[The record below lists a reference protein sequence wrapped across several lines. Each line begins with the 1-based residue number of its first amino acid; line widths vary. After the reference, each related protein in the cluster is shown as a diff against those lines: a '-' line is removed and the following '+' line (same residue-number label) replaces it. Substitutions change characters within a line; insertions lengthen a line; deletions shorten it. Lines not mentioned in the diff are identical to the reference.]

1 MERPL
6 PWKRRPNRLD
16 MRRNS
21 KVTIK
26 QRANALVVGAV
37 ALAVAVGLAAC
48 GGDDD
53 GVGGGDTADVTVAKG
68 GPPSGDVLISN
79 WPGYVDPGPDGTIPQ
94 FEQQSGV
101 QTEYKEDVNDNV
113 VFFNKLK
120 PQLDQGSSGGRS
132 LFVVTD
138 WMAKRM
144 YDLGYLQEINHADLP
159 TVFQNILPQFEE
171 STTDPERKFSIPWQG
186 GQTGVFVDTNQAPEI
201 TSVAQLFDPKYKG
214 KVTMLTEMRDTVPL
228 ILQSE
233 GINADEATKEDWL
246 AAIDKLRQARDSG
259 QIRRFTGNEYT
270 EDLTSGNIV
279 AAIGWSGDTSLIG
292 REGVEWRRPTDGC
305 DLFFDQAVIP
315 VGAPNTPAALAF
327 LDFAYTPENAAKITE
342 YVQYVTPVA
351 GVQEILQKEDPKLAN
366 DPKIFPTEAEIANCS
381 EDPDPPGSPEDV
393 AEVEAAFQEVVSG

>member
-1 MERPL
+1 VR
-6 PWKRRPNRLD
+6 
-16 MRRNS
+16 
-21 KVTIK
+21 IK
-26 QRANALVVGAV
+26 QRMKVLGVGAA
-37 ALAVAVGLAAC
+37 ALAAAVVLAAC

-53 GVGGGDTADVTVAKG
+53 GGVGGGDTADVTVAKG
-68 GPPSGDVLISN
+68 GTASGEVLISN

-186 GQTGVFVDTNQAPEI
+186 GQTGIFVDTNQAPEI

-228 ILQSE
+228 IIQSE
-233 GINADEATKEDWL
+233 GIDPNEATKEDWL
-246 AAIDKLRQARDSG
+246 AAIDKLGQARDSG
-259 QIRRFTGNEYT
+259 QIRAFTGNEYT
-270 EDLTSGNIV
+270 EDLTAGNIV

-327 LDFAYTPENAAKITE
+327 LNFAYTPENAAKITE

-351 GVQEILQKEDPKLAN
+351 GVQEIVQQDDPKLAS
-366 DPKIFPTEAEIANCS
+366 DPKIFPSEEEIAPCS

>member
-1 MERPL
+1 M
-6 PWKRRPNRLD
+6 
-16 MRRNS
+16 
-21 KVTIK
+21 TIK

-37 ALAVAVGLAAC
+37 ALAVAVGFAAC

-214 KVTMLTEMRDTVPL
+214 KVTMLTEMRDTIPL
-228 ILQSE
+228 VLQSE
-233 GINADEATKEDWL
+233 GVNPDEATKEDWL
-246 AAIDKLRQARDSG
+246 AAIDKVREARDSG

>member
-1 MERPL
+1 VIS
-6 PWKRRPNRLD
+6 KRRF
-16 MRRNS
+16 
-21 KVTIK
+21 
-26 QRANALVVGAV
+26 RALTVAGG
-37 ALAVAVGLAAC
+37 ALAAAFVIAAC
-48 GGDDD
+48 GGDD
-53 GVGGGDTADVTVAKG
+53 VGGGDTADVTVAKG
-68 GPPSGDVLISN
+68 GTPTGSVLISN
-79 WPGYVDPGPDGTIPQ
+79 WPGYVAPGANGTVAQ
-94 FEQQSGV
+94 FDRETGL
-101 QTEYKEDVNDNV
+101 QTDYKEDVNDNV

-144 YDLGYLQEINHADLP
+144 FDLGYLQEINHADLP

-171 STTDPERKFSIPWQG
+171 SSTDPDRKFSIPWQG
-186 GQTGVFVDTNQAPEI
+186 GQTGVFVDTTKAPEI
-201 TSVAQLFDPKYKG
+201 DSVSDLFDPKYKG

-228 ILQSE
+228 VLQSE
-233 GINADEATKEDWL
+233 GVDPNEATKEDWL
-246 AAIDKLRQARDSG
+246 AAIDKIRQARDSG

-327 LDFAYTPENAAKITE
+327 LNFTYTPENAAKITD

-351 GVQEILQKEDPKLAN
+351 GVQEILQKDDPKVAN
-366 DPKIFPTEAEIANCS
+366 DPKIFPTEEEIAPCS
-381 EDPDPPGSPEDV
+381 EDPNPPGNPEDV
-393 AEVEAAFQEVVSG
+393 AEVEEAFQEVVSG

>member
-1 MERPL
+1 VRIQ
-6 PWKRRPNRLD
+6 RRA
-16 MRRNS
+16 
-21 KVTIK
+21 K
-26 QRANALVVGAV
+26 ALGVGAA
-37 ALAVAVGLAAC
+37 ALAATVVLAAC

-53 GVGGGDTADVTVAKG
+53 GVGGGDQSDVTVAKG
-68 GPPSGDVLISN
+68 GTASGSVLISN
-79 WPGYVDPGPDGTIPQ
+79 WPGYVDPGADGTIAQ

-159 TVFQNILPQFEE
+159 VVFQNILPQFEE

-186 GQTGVFVDTNQAPEI
+186 GQTGIFVDTNQAPEI

-228 ILQSE
+228 IIQSE
-233 GINADEATKEDWL
+233 GIDPNEATKEDWL
-246 AAIDKLRQARDSG
+246 AAIDKLSEARDSG
-259 QIRRFTGNEYT
+259 QIRAFTGNEYT

-351 GVQEILQKEDPKLAN
+351 GVQQIVQKDDPKLAS
-366 DPKIFPTEAEIANCS
+366 DPKIFPSEEEIAPCS

>member
-1 MERPL
+1 VSR
-6 PWKRRPNRLD
+6 KRR
-16 MRRNS
+16 
-21 KVTIK
+21 V
-26 QRANALVVGAV
+26 RALIV
-37 ALAVAVGLAAC
+37 AGGTLAVAVVLAAC

-53 GVGGGDTADVTVAKG
+53 AVGGADEGERTVAQG
-68 GPPSGDVLISN
+68 GTPSGEVLISN
-79 WPGYVDPGPDGTIPQ
+79 WPGYVDPGPNGTIPQ

-101 QTEYKEDVNDNV
+101 DTTYKEDVNDNV
-113 VFFNKLK
+113 TFFNKLK

-144 YDLGYLQEINHADLP
+144 WDLGYLQEINHADVP
-159 TVFQNILPQFEE
+159 TVFANILPQFEK
-171 STTDPERKFSIPWQG
+171 STTDPDRKFSIPWQG
-186 GQTGVFVDTNQAPEI
+186 GQTGIWVDTSKAPEI
-201 TSVAQLFDPKYKG
+201 DSVSDLFDPKYKG

-233 GINADEATKEDWL
+233 GIKADEATKEDWL
-246 AAIDKLRQARDSG
+246 AAIDKLSQARDSG
-259 QIRRFTGNEYT
+259 QIRKFTGNEYT

-279 AAIGWSGDTSLIG
+279 AAIGWSGDGSLIG
-292 REGVEWRRPTDGC
+292 NENAEWRRPTDGC

-327 LDFAYTPENAAKITE
+327 LNFSYTPQNAAKITD
-342 YVQYVTPVA
+342 YVQYVTPVN
-351 GVQEILQKEDPKLAN
+351 GVRPILQKEDPKVAN
-366 DPKIFPTEAEIANCS
+366 DPKIFPTEQEIAPCS

>member
-1 MERPL
+1 VR
-6 PWKRRPNRLD
+6 
-16 MRRNS
+16 
-21 KVTIK
+21 IQ
-26 QRANALVVGAV
+26 QRAKALGVGAA
-37 ALAVAVGLAAC
+37 ALAVAVVIAAC

-53 GVGGGDTADVTVAKG
+53 GGVGGGDTSDVTVAKG
-68 GPPSGDVLISN
+68 GPASGSVLISN
-79 WPGYVDPGPDGTIPQ
+79 WPGYVDPGADGTIAQ
-94 FEQQSGV
+94 FEQQTGV

-144 YDLGYLQEINHADLP
+144 YDLGYLQEVNHADLP
-159 TVFQNILPQFEE
+159 MVFQNILPQFEE

-201 TSVAQLFDPKYKG
+201 TTVAQLFDPKYKG

-228 ILQSE
+228 IIQSE
-233 GINADEATKEDWL
+233 GIDPNEATKEDWL
-246 AAIDKLRQARDSG
+246 AAIDKLREARDSG
-259 QIRRFTGNEYT
+259 QIRAFTGNEYT
-270 EDLTSGNIV
+270 EDLTAGNIV

-327 LDFAYTPENAAKITE
+327 LNFAYTPENAAKITE

-351 GVQEILQKEDPKLAN
+351 GVQEIVQQSDPKLAS
-366 DPKIFPTEAEIANCS
+366 DPKIFPSEEEIAPCS
-381 EDPDPPGSPEDV
+381 EDPDPPGSQEDIN
-393 AEVEAAFQEVVSG
+393 EVENAFQEVVSG